1 MREKVKIYSGSS
13 TDDSGRNIL
22 VIIMVSFAV
31 VVIVVLLIS
40 CFLFWK
46 LPESESMESI
56 QLSEEEETLT
66 PEQEAMLRQE
76 RMRTIDE
83 SHCSRGE

>member
-1 MREKVKIYSGSS
+1 
-13 TDDSGRNIL
+13 
-22 VIIMVSFAV
+22 MVSFAV

-46 LPESESMESI
+46 LPESGSMESI
-56 QLSEEEETLT
+56 QLSEEEDIQLNEEEETLT

-83 SHCSRGE
+83 SHCSR